1 MTPIRY
7 TGHDGWPL
15 TAFTPEDAPPE
26 APVLVLMHG
35 GGPDHRSLIPLA
47 RRLARSAHVILPD
60 IRGYGRSVCADPARH
75 TWAQY
80 SQDVIALLDHLGVD
94 RALVGGAGLGA
105 TISLRTALAYPDR
118 VAGLVLIS
126 LEDIEDDTA
135 KQAEIAFMEAF
146 AARVRERGL
155 DAAWDPILPHLSPVV
170 GAMVR
175 EALPD
180 ADPASA
186 AAAAA
191 IGYDCA
197 FDSVDELVAIDV
209 PTLIIPGADW
219 RHPADL
225 AKQLAKALPYGRLAT
240 VGMST
245 DLQSSDDFGC
255 AFAPV
260 IQTFLIEF
268 SNIFSNIR
276 SETHQ
281 FPNA

>member
-1 MTPIRY
+1 MMPIGY

-15 TAFTPEDAPPE
+15 IAFIPEDAPPE

-35 GGPDHRSLIPLA
+35 GGPDHRSLVPLA
-47 RRLARSAHVILPD
+47 RRLAGSAHVILPD
-60 IRGYGRSVCADPARH
+60 IRGYGRSVCGAPARH

-80 SQDVIALLDHLGVD
+80 AQDVIALLDHLGVH
-94 RALVGGAGLGA
+94 RALIGGAGLGT
-105 TISLRTALAYPDR
+105 TISLRTVLANPER

-126 LEDIEDDTA
+126 LEDIEDDAA

-146 AARVRERGL
+146 AARVRADGL
-155 DAAWDPILPHLSPVV
+155 AAAWNPILPHLSPVI

-175 EALPD
+175 EALPH

-191 IGYDCA
+191 IGYDRA
-197 FDSVDELVAIDV
+197 FDSIDELLAIDV

-219 RHPADL
+219 RHPAGL
-225 AKQLAKALPYGRLAT
+225 AKQLAEALPNGRLAE

-245 DLQSSDDFGC
+245 DLLTTDDFGRV
-255 AFAPV
+255 FAPV

-268 SNIFSNIR
+268 SDIFSNIK
-276 SETHQ
+276 S
-281 FPNA
+281 

>member
-1 MTPIRY
+1 MPPIRY

-35 GGPDHRSLIPLA
+35 GGPDHRSLVPLA
-47 RRLARSAHVILPD
+47 RRLAGSAHVILPD
-60 IRGYGRSVCADPARH
+60 IRGYGRSVCDDPARH

-80 SQDVIALLDHLGVD
+80 ALDVISLVDHLDVD
-94 RALVGGAGLGA
+94 RALVGGAGLGT
-105 TISLRTALAYPDR
+105 TISLRTVLANPER

-126 LEDIEDDTA
+126 LEDIEDDAA

-146 AARVRERGL
+146 AARVRAGGL
-155 DAAWDPILPHLSPVV
+155 DAAWSPILPHLSPVI

-191 IGYDCA
+191 IGYDRHS
-197 FDSVDELVAIDV
+197 SVS
-209 PTLIIPGADW
+209 TNSW
-219 RHPADL
+219 RS
-225 AKQLAKALPYGRLAT
+225 
-240 VGMST
+240 MS
-245 DLQSSDDFGC
+245 
-255 AFAPV
+255 P
-260 IQTFLIEF
+260 
-268 SNIFSNIR
+268 
-276 SETHQ
+276 
-281 FPNA
+281 P